1 MLQKRVTKSIRHDRN
16 ELNLISPPSNDYDAE
31 SLNIPH
37 IEGEGS
43 CGRENNGERNQE
55 KKSFKVL
62 S

>member
-1 MLQKRVTKSIRHDRN
+1 MLQKRATKSIRHDRN
-16 ELNLISPPSNDYDAE
+16 EMNFLSPPSNDYDAE

-43 CGRENNGERNQE
+43 CGRENNEESNKE

>member
-1 MLQKRVTKSIRHDRN
+1 MLPKRATKSIRHDRN
-16 ELNLISPPSNDYDAE
+16 ELNFLAPPSNDYDAE
-31 SLNIPH
+31 SLKIPH

-43 CGRENNGERNQE
+43 CGRDNNEEKKQE